1 MSDRFE
7 RFVENPETRLTILKF
22 SHSKTA
28 RANLTPDLVLALTE
42 VESHFDEF
50 AISVAGARDLMQIMK
65 FWFDEINF
73 PNTNLKI
80 CRFIYRK
87 FESRRINFCDHRK
100 FSS

>member
-7 RFVENPETRLTILKF
+7 RFVENPETVLTILKF
-22 SHSKTA
+22 AHSETA

-73 PNTNLKI
+73 PDKNLK
-80 CRFIYRK
+80 K
-87 FESRRINFCDHRK
+87 
-100 FSS
+100 